1 MSPLN
6 LNTVLTGPLSNAD
19 NFFIVADRTLR
30 NIYQV
35 DATSGATGQLLPLSE
50 WTLPKVLVYDST
62 AKLLYWADLPACTI
76 NRYNPLTHSST
87 VIYRDP
93 SNNGMSC
100 PSVVCLSLCHLSS
113 VAP

>member
-1 MSPLN
+1 MCTHI
-6 LNTVLTGPLSNAD
+6 LNTVLTGPLPNAD
-19 NFFIVADRTLR
+19 NFFIVADAYLR

-35 DATSGATGQLLPLSE
+35 DATSGVTAQLLPFSKVSE
-50 WTLPKVLVYDST
+50 PSALAYDST
-62 AKLLYWADLPACTI
+62 AKLLYWADFPACTI

-93 SNNGMSC
+93 SNTGMSC